1 MTTDIPIQPYKE
13 FKIQLTGKTALI
25 TGGTSGIGLATAKLF
40 AREGARIAVTGRDG
54 ARLKQAKEE
63 IGNALVIAPDAR
75 SISDM
80 KAAATQVGEVFG
92 GLDIFF
98 ANAGVAHASPLA
110 ETDERLYDEMM
121 DINIKGVFFSMQ
133 AVSPILREGGSVI
146 LNTSFINQ
154 VGFPGLSVLA
164 ASKAAVRYLARS
176 WSRELLD
183 RKIRVNAVS
192 PGAIDT
198 PIQDKF
204 GGTPEEVRD
213 RKARFATL
221 VPVGR
226 LGTSEEI
233 AEATLFL
240 ASDESRYIVGVE
252 LVVDG
257 GISQL

>member
-1 MTTDIPIQPYKE
+1 MRLQ
-13 FKIQLTGKTALI
+13 GKTALI

-40 AREGARIAVTGRDG
+40 AREGARVAITGRDG

-63 IGNALVIAPDAR
+63 IGDALIIAADAR
-75 SISDM
+75 SIADM
-80 KAAATQVGEVFG
+80 QTAAARVGEAFG
-92 GLDIFF
+92 GLDVFF

-110 ETDERLYDEMM
+110 ETDHGLYDEMM
-121 DINIKGVFFSMQ
+121 DINVKGVFFSMQ

-164 ASKAAVRYLARS
+164 ASKAAVRSLARS

-198 PIQDKF
+198 PLQDKF
-204 GGTPEEVRD
+204 GGTPEEVRE
-213 RKARFATL
+213 RKAQFATQ

-226 LGTSEEI
+226 LGTAEEI

-240 ASDESRYIVGVE
+240 ASDESRYVVGVE